1 MPCLAI
7 HLAVAKKYLEK
18 HNEDENEFI
27 LGTIAPD
34 INLLDIDKYIK
45 GVQED
50 KKHISY
56 IYYVTIISLVII
68 LKMKD

>member
-18 HNEDENEFI
+18 HSEDSEEFI

-34 INLLDIDKYIK
+34 IEMENLN
-45 GVQED
+45 E
-50 KKHISY
+50 
-56 IYYVTIISLVII
+56 YYFSW
-68 LKMKD
+68 KS